1 MLTSAG
7 LGRRGRVTRRDLLLH
22 VAELDRWSRSTSAG
36 AGKRVRTGT
45 RAPTAAATPVPAG
58 DPSARLGGG
67 SADVTG
73 LTGIAGPAWESGVKA
88 PNRPVTRGRPGAR
101 SPWTGQRLDDGTTGR
116 PPTRWILPPAGGTT
130 HRPPAGTAA
139 RQRRR
144 PTPPRVAT
152 RAALT
157 TYGGLDV
164 AARAAAQS
172 QAARP
177 VVPAYAQPTQLTLD
191 LGDTPRLEKGTGLP
205 EMTGPER
212 VRAELDILGL
222 DASAHI
228 VDFYAPMLDAL
239 GVTRSTEI
247 LQTRS
252 RSEVLIAGVK
262 VATQTP
268 PIRSGRRVV
277 FLTLDDAT
285 GPVDATFFEDA
296 QGPYATTVFHSW
308 MLLVRGITRRTGP
321 RGISV
326 RATGAWELSGL
337 WEAWTRGGLEAVVA
351 ALEAEDQA
359 MVARNDAALAAATEA
374 DGRDLPVAARVST
387 SGGGRERGGDAAD
400 LDVYTGLPRGD
411 RDDADYAARFERAAA
426 VAAVAAGEEARHAA
440 RAGGMGGRG
449 SVPPGRRVLVHASGF
464 KQSPYADVK
473 PAGEDSRGSR
483 VLATSRTVPD
493 AAGYPDAGGYP
504 DATSA
509 RHPEGPGRDRDD
521 ESDAIAADGVSG
533 VSGMDTLGTPP
544 RKLWHASPGSSGH

>member
-1 MLTSAG
+1 
-7 LGRRGRVTRRDLLLH
+7 VD
-22 VAELDRWSRSTSAG
+22 
-36 AGKRVRTGT
+36 
-45 RAPTAAATPVPAG
+45 
-58 DPSARLGGG
+58 
-67 SADVTG
+67 
-73 LTGIAGPAWESGVKA
+73 
-88 PNRPVTRGRPGAR
+88 
-101 SPWTGQRLDDGTTGR
+101 
-116 PPTRWILPPAGGTT
+116 LPPSGGDNS
-130 HRPPAGTAA
+130 PPS
-139 RQRRR
+139 
-144 PTPPRVAT
+144 
-152 RAALT
+152 T
-157 TYGGLDV
+157 TYAGLDV

-228 VDFYAPMLDAL
+228 VDFYGPMLDAL
-239 GVTRSTEI
+239 GVIRSTEI
-247 LQTRS
+247 LGTRS

-285 GPVDATFFEDA
+285 GPIDATFFEDA

-337 WEAWTRGGLEAVVA
+337 WDAWTRGGLEAVLA
-351 ALEAEDQA
+351 ALEVEDRE
-359 MVARNDAALAAATEA
+359 MVARNDAALAAAVEA
-374 DGRDLPVAARVST
+374 DGRDLPVAARVGT

-411 RDDADYAARFERAAA
+411 RDDADYAARFERAAT
-426 VAAVAAGEEARHAA
+426 VAAVAAGEWAHSEAGESRHAA
-440 RAGGMGGRG
+440 RAGGMGGGG
-449 SVPPGRRVLVHASGF
+449 SLPPGRGAAPGTRRVLVHASGF

-473 PAGEDSRGSR
+473 PAGEDSRGAR
-483 VLATSRTVPD
+483 ALATSQTVPD
-493 AAGYPDAGGYP
+493 AVPGSFPSAHPGPD
-504 DATSA
+504 
-509 RHPEGPGRDRDD
+509 RPGRSEGAWAHSEARDD
-521 ESDAIAADGVSG
+521 GDDVGI
-533 VSGMDTLGTPP
+533 LGTPP

>member
-1 MLTSAG
+1 
-7 LGRRGRVTRRDLLLH
+7 VTRRDLLLH

-45 RAPTAAATPVPAG
+45 RAPVAAATPVPAG

-67 SADVTG
+67 SVDVTG

-101 SPWTGQRLDDGTTGR
+101 SPWTGQRLDESTTGPSAVDR
-116 PPTRWILPPAGGTT
+116 APSGGDDPPSSPTSAAANAASGATALAT
-130 HRPPAGTAA
+130 HAA
-139 RQRRR
+139 L
-144 PTPPRVAT
+144 TSSAT
-152 RAALT
+152 LTSSAALT

-228 VDFYAPMLDAL
+228 VDFYGPMLDAL

-285 GPVDATFFEDA
+285 GPLDSTYPEDA

-374 DGRDLPVAARVST
+374 DGRDRPVAARVST

-449 SVPPGRRVLVHASGF
+449 AVPPGRRVLVHASGF

-493 AAGYPDAGGYP
+493 AAGYRDAGGYP

-509 RHPEGPGRDRDD
+509 RYPEGPGRDRDD
-521 ESDAIAADGVSG
+521 DSDAIAADGVSG
-533 VSGMDTLGTPP
+533 VGGMDTLGTPP